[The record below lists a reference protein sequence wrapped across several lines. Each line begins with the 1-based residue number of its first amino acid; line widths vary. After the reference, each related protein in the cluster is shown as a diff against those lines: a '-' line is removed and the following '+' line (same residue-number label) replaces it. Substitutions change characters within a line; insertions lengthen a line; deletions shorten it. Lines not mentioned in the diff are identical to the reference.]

1 MQTFN
6 LRNLTFLTWRSIY
19 LNIKEASRP
28 IALRFWDSH
37 LERFK
42 HFRER
47 LHEENYY
54 SGGNMGFSDR
64 AQKPPDMRTRALA
77 TVSCIPAF
85 RFSKW
90 RRTNQNLTRHY
101 GRCQAAVLALRIF
114 QHR

>member
-54 SGGNMGFSDR
+54 SGGNMGFS
-64 AQKPPDMRTRALA
+64 T
-77 TVSCIPAF
+77 C
-85 RFSKW
+85 
-90 RRTNQNLTRHY
+90 
-101 GRCQAAVLALRIF
+101 
-114 QHR
+114 HRVC